1 MRHGD
6 SDELLYLAG
15 QCAIR
20 KDPLSESLEGRF
32 SFRRQFATFARK
44 LSRGRR
50 IQAFRR
56 HSPWLPLDAI
66 VSASLAA
73 SSTALSSNLSHS
85 ASETAVTSNFDSVAA
100 RRFAGLLHF

>member
-1 MRHGD
+1 LRDVRHGD

-20 KDPLSESLEGRF
+20 KDPLTESLEGRF

-50 IQAFRR
+50 IHHFL
-56 HSPWLPLDAI
+56 HNLPPYPTPFGVI
-66 VSASLAA
+66 
-73 SSTALSSNLSHS
+73 
-85 ASETAVTSNFDSVAA
+85 
-100 RRFAGLLHF
+100 RPGCR